1 MTDAGESLESRAAL
15 WAGVLDIKFRSSS
28 SGNTRKV
35 PIVAIVAIKFL
46 LIFVIFF
53 SY

>member
-1 MTDAGESLESRAAL
+1 MTDAGESLESRVAL

-35 PIVAIVAIKFL
+35 PRVDSWTGELTVQPIVF
-46 LIFVIFF
+46 
-53 SY
+53 